1 MPEVAQQDSK
11 SHSFAP
17 LLLGALTV
25 GFGTAAVMWTLGFV
39 LRFPGVDA
47 PAPLLA
53 VGLLLVL
60 AAGLVCGARTAT
72 RGRRTLAGSLTGFV
86 AGMVNLLVLGALL
99 IDPASGQTRGDA
111 TMIVI
116 GWLAFTVIAGA
127 IVGIIAELIW
137 KEQGAGMAGFRPNW
151 PVRFA
156 VVTAL
161 ATLVLLMVG
170 GTVTS
175 TESGMAVED
184 WPTSAGYNMFLLPL
198 SRMTGGVFYE
208 HAHRLFGA
216 LIGLMTVAL
225 AIVTVTTQKRGWVRI
240 YAAAGIVFVVAQ
252 GVLGGQRVELDVRA
266 LGVVHGV
273 TGQLFFAFLCAWAAF
288 LTESWRNGDQ
298 VVRAGGTTVR
308 TGEAATRKLTVAL
321 FAVLLVQV
329 SFGAVLR
336 HMHTDGAPSM
346 HAMAAHVGFSLVAM
360 TMTLIVAFRLR
371 AIGPKRTLFRRIGTG
386 LLHSVNLQMGL
397 GVAALA
403 LVLMYKTSDPFGEV
417 AVATAHQLV
426 GAALMG
432 LAALA
437 AVWSW
442 RLLGDGA
449 PEDFVTSY

>member
-1 MPEVAQQDSK
+1 MLKEAQQDSK
-11 SHSFAP
+11 ANSLNP

-25 GFGTAAVMWTLGFV
+25 GFGTAAAMWTLGFV
-39 LRFPGVDA
+39 MRFPGVDA
-47 PAPLLA
+47 PAPALA

-72 RGRRTLAGSLTGFV
+72 PGRRPLAGGLTGFV
-86 AGMVNLLVLGALL
+86 AGVVNLLVLGALL

-111 TMIVI
+111 AMIVG
-116 GWLAFTVIAGA
+116 GWLALTTIAGA
-127 IVGIIAELIW
+127 VVGLIGEVVW
-137 KEQGAGMAGFRPNW
+137 KRQGARTAGLKPNW

-216 LIGLMTVAL
+216 LIGLTTVTL
-225 AIVTVTTQKRGWVRI
+225 AIVTLTTQRRRWLWV
-240 YAAAGIVFVVAQ
+240 YAIFGVVFVVAQ
-252 GVLGGQRVELDVRA
+252 GVLGGQRVTLDERA

-288 LTESWRNGDQ
+288 LTERWRNGDQ
-298 VVRAGGTTVR
+298 SVRESETTVR
-308 TGEAATRKLTVAL
+308 TRNAATRKLTVAL
-321 FAVLLVQV
+321 LAVLVIQV
-329 SFGAVLR
+329 SLGAVLR

-346 HAMAAHVGFSLVAM
+346 HAMGAHVGFSLVAM
-360 TMTLIVAFRLR
+360 IMTLIVAFRLR
-371 AIGPKRTLFRRIGTG
+371 EIGPKRTLFRRIGTG

-397 GVAALA
+397 GIATLA
-403 LVLMYKTSDPFGEV
+403 VVLMYKTSDPFGEV
-417 AVATAHQLV
+417 AAATAHQLV
-426 GAALMG
+426 GAVLMG

-437 AVWSW
+437 VVWSW
-442 RLLGDGA
+442 RLLGAAGQA
-449 PEDFVTSY
+449 PRPSA